1 MQFITRDL
9 MLDGEK
15 LAFPGPGF
23 VSMSPLIMSISI
35 SIRFE
40 YLFLPPVMDDTF
52 ILLCKKHRAAE
63 GCLCTKS
70 VSVDDT
76 PGVVDLFSFG
86 ILPIVA
92 TTPARIHIRAILNN
106 LLMLSDPIITGLKLC
121 M

>member
-1 MQFITRDL
+1 

-15 LAFPGPGF
+15 LPFPGPGC
-23 VSMSPLIMSISI
+23 VSMSPLIMSIST
-35 SIRFE
+35 SIIFE
-40 YLFLPPVMDDTF
+40 DLFLLPVMDDTF
-52 ILLCKKHRAAE
+52 FEVLPILLCKKHRAAE

-86 ILPIVA
+86 ILSIVA
-92 TTPARIHIRAILNN
+92 TTPARIHIRVILNN
-106 LLMLSDPIITGLKLC
+106 LLMLSEPIISGLKLF

>member
-1 MQFITRDL
+1 

-23 VSMSPLIMSISI
+23 VSMSPLIMSIST

-40 YLFLPPVMDDTF
+40 DLFLLPVMDDTF
-52 ILLCKKHRAAE
+52 VEGLPILLCKKHRAAE
-63 GCLCTKS
+63 GCLYTKS

-86 ILPIVA
+86 MLPIVA

-106 LLMLSDPIITGLKLC
+106 LLML
-121 M
+121 